1 MNPAL
6 RWKTLWLGLWIAG
19 MLLGVYLSLRPGLV
33 KEQII
38 PHLDKIIHAVS
49 YAILAIFAACLFE
62 RKVPRSIALLWL
74 VLLSGLIEL
83 GQGYLTTTRS
93 MEFAD
98 LLANCLGIIAG
109 AWFAVRINVLLFIER
124 RLT

>member
-1 MNPAL
+1 MNPTL

-19 MLLGVYLSLRPGLV
+19 MLLGVYLSLRPGLDTV
-33 KEQII
+33 QII
-38 PHLDKIIHAVS
+38 PQLGKIIHAVP
-49 YAILAIFAACLFE
+49 YAIPAIFAACLFE